1 MSLETPKSVQAL
13 QMALHAKAKG
23 SATTRF
29 YSLYDKVVR
38 MDVLLH
44 AYAQCRSNGGA
55 AGVDGQTFEA
65 IEASGVGSWIA
76 ELAKS
81 PVGSVSG
88 CVTSSSSGVGGRN
101 GSPTNTSNANSA
113 WSG

>member
-29 YSLYDKVVR
+29 YSLYDQVVR

-76 ELAKS
+76 ELAKRLPCLS
-81 PVGSVSG
+81 GDRPARRPSAPSV
-88 CVTSSSSGVGGRN
+88 VV
-101 GSPTNTSNANSA
+101 
-113 WSG
+113 